1 MNKRSFLKK
10 ASVLGLLP
18 FTYPKF
24 FEPTHGTRYAIDSG
38 SAAGKHPEA
47 SLDFWQKIRNEY
59 DLTSDYINLESGYYN
74 ITPKPTLEKLQENMK
89 RVNIQ
94 GAYYMRIK
102 LDEDRKQTT
111 QTLAD
116 FMGIS
121 TDNLIIT
128 RNTTESLDLVIAG
141 YPWQKGDHIIYAL
154 QDYGAMKVMFEQ
166 VVKRHKLKQNLVSIP
181 NHPKD
186 DDEIVALY
194 ESQIKAN
201 TKMIMVCHMINIT
214 GQILPIRKICDMA
227 HSHGVE
233 VLVDGAHCVGHFDFD
248 LKALNC
254 DYYGSSLHKWL
265 AAPLG
270 NGLLYVDSKRIAP
283 LWPLL
288 ADYNDDPN
296 NILRLNHLG
305 THPAYITLG
314 VKDAIDY
321 LNTIGLARKEER
333 LRLLRT
339 YWMNALK
346 DTPNVIINTPWEP
359 HRACG
364 IGNVG
369 LSNLT
374 PGVMAQR
381 LLDEHGVFTVA
392 IDYANV
398 HGCRI
403 TPNVFTTTAELDHF
417 IKAIKTLAKS

>member
-1 MNKRSFLKK
+1 MDKRSFLKK
-10 ASVLGLLP
+10 ASVLGVLP

-24 FEPTHGTRYAIDSG
+24 FGPSTETRELIDSNG
-38 SAAGKHPEA
+38 PFWNNSEA
-47 SLDFWQKIRNEY
+47 SSDFWDSIRSQY
-59 DLTSDYINLESGYYN
+59 ALTSDYINLESGYYN
-74 ITPKPTLEKLQENMK
+74 IIPQPTLEKLQTNMQ
-89 RVNIQ
+89 RVNFQ
-94 GAYYMRIK
+94 GSYYMRTQ
-102 LDEDRKQTT
+102 LDKDRKETT
-111 QTLAD
+111 QALAD
-116 FMGIS
+116 FMGVAER
-121 TDNLIIT
+121 NLIIT

-141 YPWQKGDHIIYAL
+141 YPWKKGDHVIYAL

-166 VVKRHKLKQNLVSIP
+166 VVERHGLTQDLVSVP

-186 DDEIVALY
+186 DEEIVALY
-194 ESQIKAN
+194 ESQIKPN

-248 LKALNC
+248 LKGLNC

-270 NGLLYVDSKRIAP
+270 NGLLYIEDKRIGP

-288 ADYNDDPN
+288 ADYIEDRS

-321 LNTIGLARKEER
+321 LNGIGLKRKEER
-333 LRLLRT
+333 LRFLRT
-339 YWMNALK
+339 YWMDALK
-346 DTPNVIINTPWEP
+346 DTANVVINTPWEP

-364 IGNVG
+364 IGNIG
-369 LSNLT
+369 LSNLS

-403 TPNVFTTTAELDHF
+403 TPNVFTTIAELDHF
-417 IKAIKTLAKS
+417 IKAVKTLAQS

>member
-1 MNKRSFLKK
+1 MDKRSFLKK
-10 ASVLGLLP
+10 ASVLGVLP

-24 FEPTHGTRYAIDSG
+24 LGESDG
-38 SAAGKHPEA
+38 SSKINKTMSVPGKNTQSPA
-47 SLDFWQKIRNEY
+47 DFWETIRSQY
-59 DLTSDYINLESGYYN
+59 ALTTDYINLESGYYN
-74 ITPKPTLEKLQENMK
+74 MIPKPTLERLKSHME
-89 RVNIQ
+89 RVNLE
-94 GAYYMRIK
+94 GSHYMRTQ
-102 LDEDRKQTT
+102 LDKDRRETSKA
-111 QTLAD
+111 LAD
-116 FMGIS
+116 FMGVPS
-121 TDNLIIT
+121 SNLIIT

-141 YPWQKGDHIIYAL
+141 YPWQKDDHVIYAL

-166 VVKRHKLKQNLVSIP
+166 VVQRHGLTEDLVSVP

-194 ESQIKAN
+194 ESKIKSN

-248 LKALNC
+248 IKDLNC

-270 NGLLYVDSKRIAP
+270 NGLLYIEDKRIAP

-288 ADYNDDPN
+288 ADYIEDRS

-314 VKDAIDY
+314 INDALNY

-333 LRLLRT
+333 LRFLRT
-339 YWMNALK
+339 YWMDALR
-346 DTPNVIINTPWEP
+346 DVPNVVINTPWEP

-364 IGNVG
+364 IGNIG
-369 LSNLT
+369 LSNMS
-374 PGVMAQR
+374 PEVMAQR

-403 TPNVFTTTAELDHF
+403 TPNVFTNTTELDHF
-417 IKAIKTLAKS
+417 IKAVKTLAQS

>member
-1 MNKRSFLKK
+1 MDKRSFLKK
-10 ASVLGLLP
+10 ASVLGILP
-18 FTYPKF
+18 FTYPKL
-24 FEPTHGTRYAIDSG
+24 IDLQTDQNNPIGLSNLASTQKT
-38 SAAGKHPEA
+38 SAGDYWAT
-47 SLDFWQKIRNEY
+47 IRDNY

-74 ITPKPTLEKLQENMK
+74 IIPKSTLEKLQANMR
-89 RVNIQ
+89 RVNFE
-94 GAYYMRIK
+94 GSHYMRTK
-102 LDEDRKQTT
+102 LDKDRKETT
-111 QTLAD
+111 VALAEL
-116 FMGIS
+116 MGVPQG
-121 TDNLIIT
+121 NLIIT

-141 YPWQKGDHIIYAL
+141 YPWQKGDHVIYAL

-166 VVKRHKLKQNLVSIP
+166 VVERHGLTQDLVSVP

-194 ESQIKAN
+194 ESKIKAN

-214 GQILPIRKICDMA
+214 GHILPIRKICDMA
-227 HSHGVE
+227 HGHGVE

-248 LKALNC
+248 LNALHC

-270 NGLLYVDSKRIAP
+270 NGLLYIDKKRIAP

-288 ADYNDDPN
+288 ADYIDDPN
-296 NILRLNHLG
+296 NISRLNHLG

-314 VKDAIDY
+314 IIDAIDY
-321 LNTIGLARKEER
+321 LNGIGLKRKEER
-333 LRLLRT
+333 LRFLRT

-364 IGNVG
+364 IGNIG

-374 PGVMAQR
+374 PGDMAQR
-381 LLDEHGVFTVA
+381 LLNEHGIFTVA

-403 TPNVFTTTAELDHF
+403 TPNVFTTTAELDRF
-417 IKAIKTLAKS
+417 IDGVKALTQV

>member
-1 MNKRSFLKK
+1 MDKRSFLKK
-10 ASVLGLLP
+10 ASVLGVLP

-24 FEPTHGTRYAIDSG
+24 FGPSTETPEPIDSNG
-38 SAAGKHPEA
+38 LFWNNSEA
-47 SLDFWQKIRNEY
+47 SSDFWDSIRSQY
-59 DLTSDYINLESGYYN
+59 ALTSDYINLESGYYN
-74 ITPKPTLEKLQENMK
+74 IIPQPTLEKLQTNMQ
-89 RVNIQ
+89 RVNFQ
-94 GAYYMRIK
+94 GSHYMRTQ
-102 LDEDRKQTT
+102 LDQDRKETT
-111 QTLAD
+111 QALAD
-116 FMGIS
+116 FMGVAQR
-121 TDNLIIT
+121 NLIIT

-141 YPWQKGDHIIYAL
+141 YPWKKGDHVIYAL

-166 VVKRHKLKQNLVSIP
+166 VVERHGLTQDLVSVP

-186 DDEIVALY
+186 DEEIVALY
-194 ESQIKAN
+194 ESQIKPN

-227 HSHGVE
+227 HSYGVE

-248 LKALNC
+248 LTDLNC

-270 NGLLYVDSKRIAP
+270 NGLLYIEDKRIGP

-288 ADYNDDPN
+288 ADYIEDRS

-314 VKDAIDY
+314 IKDAINY
-321 LNTIGLARKEER
+321 LKGIGLKRKEER
-333 LRLLRT
+333 LRFLRN
-339 YWMNALK
+339 YWTTALK
-346 DTPNVIINTPWEP
+346 DVPNVVINTPWEP

-364 IGNVG
+364 IGNIG
-369 LSNLT
+369 LSNLS

-417 IKAIKTLAKS
+417 IKAVKTLAQS